1 MPMEAHAPAGSLG
14 FAGSGFGGGF
24 AGEGGTT
31 QVSVGKVAVVD
42 VPTSIPQQEQGSSGA
57 EFNVVG
63 MCEDGQDGGHSEI
76 LPSAKGFDQSG
87 R

>member
-1 MPMEAHAPAGSLG
+1 MFLFKRAEKLQDQNAEDRRQRQRGIRDR
-14 FAGSGFGGGF
+14 
-24 AGEGGTT
+24 GGTS

-63 MCEDGQDGGHSEI
+63 MCEDGQDGGHGEI
-76 LPSAKGFDQSG
+76 VPA
-87 R
+87 

>member
-1 MPMEAHAPAGSLG
+1 MEAHASTRSLG
-14 FAGSGFGGGF
+14 FSGSGFGGGF
-24 AGEGGTT
+24 AGEGRAPEI
-31 QVSVGKVAVVD
+31 SVGEVAVMN
-42 VPTSIPQQEQGSSGA
+42 IPPPITQQQQGSSGA